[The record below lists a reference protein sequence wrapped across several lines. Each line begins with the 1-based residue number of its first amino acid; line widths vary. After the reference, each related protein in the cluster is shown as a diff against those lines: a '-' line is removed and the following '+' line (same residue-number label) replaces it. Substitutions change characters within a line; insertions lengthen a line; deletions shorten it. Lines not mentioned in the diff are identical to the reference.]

1 MGSGAGNGKGGPGG
15 RSYDAGCGSLLIRPH
30 LDYIHIWMESSMP
43 AAKRAKM
50 DTSHVPHVLDV
61 GRFLPAN
68 RRRLSGP
75 GLRTFLSIADLWGLS
90 DEERLLVLG
99 LPSRSTYYNW
109 VKAVRE
115 HRDITLD
122 VDMLVRISAV
132 LGVHQALGVLHATER
147 DGVAWLRKPHEAPLF
162 GGRPPMALITSGTQD
177 GLMSVRRFL
186 DAARGG
192 LYMPPGEL
200 DREFRPYVDEDVVF
214 T

>member
-1 MGSGAGNGKGGPGG
+1 
-15 RSYDAGCGSLLIRPH
+15 
-30 LDYIHIWMESSMP
+30 MP
-43 AAKRAKM
+43 ATSAARAEIAEAL
-50 DTSHVPHVLDV
+50 PILRA
-61 GRFLPAN
+61 GRFSPAN

-122 VDMLVRISAV
+122 VDMLTRISAV
-132 LGVHQALGVLHATER
+132 LGIHQALGVLYPTER
-147 DGVAWLRKPHEAPLF
+147 DGIAWLRTANAAPLY
-162 GGRPPMALITSGTQD
+162 GGRPPMALITCGTQD

-192 LYMPPGEL
+192 LYMPPGDL
-200 DREFRPYVDEDVVF
+200 DRDFRPYTDADIVF